1 MLKNKY
7 LLGLLV
13 LTLGACQS
21 PMSKKHDMSNQKM
34 AHKDISKM
42 STIPEEIKEC
52 IRKNDLIWAQNFEKG
67 DYETFFKFAIE
78 DNSKV
83 KGFALNAI
91 GTMYHFGAGVEVDY
105 KRAKDLYERAL
116 EYGNGEAANHLGR
129 LYLNGEGVK
138 KNENRA
144 QEYYKIS
151 CEKGYSV
158 ACEHPCMMPKK
169 L

>member
-21 PMSKKHDMSNQKM
+21 HNMEHRMRHNMKYKEVSKLP
-34 AHKDISKM
+34 
-42 STIPEEIKEC
+42 TPPKEVKEY
-52 IRKNDLIWAQNFEKG
+52 IRKNDLIRAQNFEKG
-67 DYETFFKFAIE
+67 DYETFFNFAME
-78 DNSKV
+78 DSQKT
-83 KGFALNAI
+83 KGFTLNTI